1 MPFRGVRVRVASC
14 RLGERESGVLDVIR
28 IDMQACEPALNCAR
42 AWRIEAGPDLFG
54 L

>member
-1 MPFRGVRVRVASC
+1 
-14 RLGERESGVLDVIR
+14 VLDVIR